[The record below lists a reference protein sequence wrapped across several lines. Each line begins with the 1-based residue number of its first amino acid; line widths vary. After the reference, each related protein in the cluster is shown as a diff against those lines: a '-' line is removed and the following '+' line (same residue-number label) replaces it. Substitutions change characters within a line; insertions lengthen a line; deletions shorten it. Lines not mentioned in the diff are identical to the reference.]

1 MTHFI
6 TMVPSLWCSGTEP
19 AMSPSDACTCFL
31 SRKQVIVCSERFKD
45 IKTSPSAA
53 KSNNAAERAVSQ
65 PLGWGSGWGVMDAD
79 EGIIISVVTLKS
91 SHCKCLSC
99 NY

>member
-19 AMSPSDACTCFL
+19 AMSLSDACTCFL

-53 KSNNAAERAVSQ
+53 KLNAAEGRQ
-65 PLGWGSGWGVMDAD
+65 PASGLGGVAG
-79 EGIIISVVTLKS
+79 E
-91 SHCKCLSC
+91 
-99 NY
+99 

>member
-19 AMSPSDACTCFL
+19 AMAPSDACTCFL

-53 KSNNAAERAVSQ
+53 KLNASEGRQ
-65 PLGWGSGWGVMDAD
+65 PASGLGEWLGSDGR
-79 EGIIISVVTLKS
+79 
-91 SHCKCLSC
+91 
-99 NY
+99 

>member
-19 AMSPSDACTCFL
+19 AMSTSNACTCFL

-53 KSNNAAERAVSQ
+53 KSNNAAEGGQ
-65 PLGWGSGWGVMDAD
+65 PASGLGEWLGSDGR
-79 EGIIISVVTLKS
+79 
-91 SHCKCLSC
+91 
-99 NY
+99 